1 MKRFIIPCFSVIL
14 MLILIFVTQST
25 SNPKRCAICDSIPY
39 HAPCL
44 VNLKTGEVG
53 ELAVYEPHPFKSG
66 ELNEYQQ
73 GGTFSFMNIAGAT
86 GYRDGMN
93 YELQITI
100 PANENEYGE
109 KFFCASCRK
118 LISGHTE
125 YGFLLIDLKIPD
137 NPVPLSLVPDS
148 RQSVRCYE
156 IQVWENANGIEI
168 VVQGTLDIIDHHIS
182 E

>member
-1 MKRFIIPCFSVIL
+1 MKSFIISGFSAI
-14 MLILIFVTQST
+14 LILFLIFITQST
-25 SNPKRCAICDSIPY
+25 SNPRICAICDSIAH

-66 ELNEYQQ
+66 ELNEHQQ
-73 GGTFSFMNIAGAT
+73 GGAFSFINVAGAT
-86 GYRDGMN
+86 GYRDRMN
-93 YELQITI
+93 YEMQITI

-125 YGFLLIDLKIPD
+125 YGFLLMDLKMPD
-137 NPVPLSLVPDS
+137 NPVLLSMVPDS

-156 IQVWENANGIEI
+156 IQVWENANGIDV
-168 VVQGTLDIIDHHIS
+168 VVQGTLNIFDHHIS